1 MVVTNDGDVLFTCNS
16 ITCFST
22 IIFIWHALR
31 ELAQSK
37 HELINIFDQIGSRLL
52 NSSNEKCWGF
62 SVSMVPLNDSKI
74 PLN

>member
-22 IIFIWHALR
+22 IIFIRHALCDLGR
-31 ELAQSK
+31 GK
-37 HELINIFDQIGSRLL
+37 HELIDQIGSTSRLL
-52 NSSNEKCWGF
+52 NSSNERYWGF
-62 SVSMVPLNDSKI
+62 LVSMVLFNDSKV